1 VNGNAKVIPKIQTSM
16 DRNQQSSI
24 RITLNRQRAKD
35 AFWEQIKH
43 HHHRRKLSRSFHLDK
58 FKFSAKEKWMNDSFS
73 DNTKVNDNKISTDL
87 HRFMSWRNQR
97 RMGEVTGYLGLSNC
111 HLMLWTGEISL
122 GTPPQKFVV
131 DFDTGSSDLWV
142 PSSQCGATCD
152 AFPNWNRYDHSKSS
166 TYEIA
171 SFFPNENAFRT
182 VYADGEQ
189 VEGQHAKDLLRLGDS
204 VTISEQIFA
213 EATKIDKFSSC
224 QGEQGILGLG
234 FSFISSHNFPTVI
247 NNLQQILRHPIIGIY
262 LSYIDD
268 YPSSD
273 GNQGSVSS
281 DHSEIAF
288 GGVNQKH
295 YSGCLR
301 WHNLGQFRESW
312 TGKTF
317 QGYWDFKLDGVQVG
331 GTSMPS
337 SQLAI
342 VDSGSTHI
350 VGPREAIGL
359 IAQLNGAECFSLPDG
374 DASSPISIDCLEE
387 FDIAAIEC
395 DRPFFDLEF
404 QADGEVYHLTKE
416 DLVKSIET
424 SIGNL
429 CILKL
434 QAGIDLDGWVLGDPF
449 FTKYYVAF
457 DFVHKRVGFA
467 LAQENSDDICN
478 TDLTIDIK
486 QQHQDS
492 EKSFPENTFSPQS
505 ATPVVTYDESQG
517 ILHGRHGIH
526 SFVLISVAIMAT
538 FLSLYF
544 LAIRRRKSRETVF
557 QEIAMVNFSDGK
569 NDHILYENAPRILL

>member
-1 VNGNAKVIPKIQTSM
+1 M
-16 DRNQQSSI
+16 QSSI
-24 RITLNRQRAKD
+24 RVTISHQRAED
-35 AFWEQIKH
+35 AFWGQIKH
-43 HHHRRKLSRSFHLDK
+43 HRHQRKINEVLQVEELSE
-58 FKFSAKEKWMNDSFS
+58 KEKWMNYST
-73 DNTKVNDNKISTDL
+73 NTKDDDNKTLTDL
-87 HRFMSWRNQR
+87 QHFISWRNHR
-97 RMGEVTGYLGLSNC
+97 RTGEVAGSLGLSNC

-122 GTPPQKFVV
+122 GTPSQKFVV

-142 PSSQCGATCD
+142 PSSLCGVSCD
-152 AFPNWNRYDHSKSS
+152 SFPNWNRYDHSKSS
-166 TYEIA
+166 TYELA

-182 VYADGEQ
+182 VYADGEA
-189 VEGQHAKDLLRLGDS
+189 VEGQHAKDQLKLGDS
-204 VTISEQIFA
+204 VTITQQIFA
-213 EATKIDKFSSC
+213 EATKIEKFSSC

-247 NNLQQILRHPIIGIY
+247 NNLKQILRHPIIGIY

-268 YPSSD
+268 YPPSD
-273 GNQGSVSS
+273 YIEGTISS

-331 GTSMPS
+331 GTAMPS

-350 VGPREAIGL
+350 VGPSEAIGL
-359 IAQLNGAECFSLPDG
+359 IAQLNGAECFNMPNG
-374 DASSPISIDCLEE
+374 DSSSPVSVDCSEG
-387 FDIAAIEC
+387 FDVAAIEC

-416 DLVKSIET
+416 DLVKNIET

-457 DFVHKRVGFA
+457 DFVQKRVGFA
-467 LAQENSDDICN
+467 LAQENSDDMCN
-478 TDLTIDIK
+478 SDLTIDIR
-486 QQHQDS
+486 QRPQAS
-492 EKSFPENTFSPQS
+492 EKAASGDTSTPQS
-505 ATPVVTYDESQG
+505 ATPIIAYTGTQG
-517 ILHGRHGIH
+517 TSHGRHGFH
-526 SFVLISVAIMAT
+526 SFALISIALMVI
-538 FLSLYF
+538 FVSLY
-544 LAIRRRKSRETVF
+544 LIAVRRRKSRETVF
-557 QEIAMVNFSDGK
+557 QEIAMVNFNDGK
-569 NDHILYENAPRILL
+569 NDHILYENAPSILL